1 MAEPVSPES
10 NISDE
15 AFDVAPV
22 DGGTLADRL
31 VLDLDGFEGPIDVL
45 LELARDQKVDIIRI
59 SILDLAEQFLQF
71 ISRAQEMR
79 LELAADYLVMA
90 AWLAYLKSR
99 LLLPK
104 QDDDEEELS
113 AEEMAELLAFQLRR
127 LEAMKA
133 AGAKLLDGPNL
144 GRDFFARGAPEEM
157 KITTSSVYDASL
169 YDLLKSYA
177 QIMLTAEAKTL
188 EIEAFDLYAMD
199 DAIRRLRDLFGRR
212 IVPQW
217 TLLLQFMPRG
227 LGTPLKARSALAAHF
242 VASLEMCRDGELEI
256 SQEKVFGPIMLRS
269 PQKRR
274 DADEA
279 QHAFEDSDSIDDNR
293 AGGGQNDDILMKDDP
308 SEKWD
313 DEAFERDG
321 DEDER
326 G

>member
-1 MAEPVSPES
+1 MAKTVSPES
-10 NISDE
+10 GISDE

-22 DGGTLADRL
+22 DQVSLADRL

-59 SILDLAEQFLQF
+59 SILALAEQFLDF
-71 ISRAQEMR
+71 INRAHEMR

-104 QDDDEEELS
+104 QEDDGEELS

-133 AGAKLLDGPNL
+133 AGAKLTDGPNL

-157 KITTSSVYDASL
+157 QVTTSSVYDASL

-177 QIMLTAEAKTL
+177 HIMLSAEAKTL

-217 TLLLQFMPRG
+217 TLLMEFMPRG
-227 LGTPLKARSALAAHF
+227 LGSPLKARSALAAHF

-256 SQEKVFGPIMLRS
+256 AQEQVFGPIMLRS
-269 PQKRR
+269 PQKPRPEQTVSFDDGWDGVTGADKDR
-274 DADEA
+274 GLATQDAIGA
-279 QHAFEDSDSIDDNR
+279 IDG
-293 AGGGQNDDILMKDDP
+293 AGDDRG
-308 SEKWD
+308 
-313 DEAFERDG
+313 FERDG
-321 DEDER
+321 GDDE
-326 G
+326 